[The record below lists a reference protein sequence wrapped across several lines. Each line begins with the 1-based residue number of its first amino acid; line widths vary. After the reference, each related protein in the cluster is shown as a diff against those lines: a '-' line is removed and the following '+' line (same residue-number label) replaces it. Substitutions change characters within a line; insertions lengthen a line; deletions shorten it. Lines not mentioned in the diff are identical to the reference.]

1 VIGGYTPLV
10 WNTNNQA
17 KLKDESGSSF
27 IFSLTNNHKFTFDK
41 SKDATYPY
49 HTIGPT
55 FGNGHNIN
63 VSDNSNAN
71 TSSSVQSNY
80 AYMVPNAA
88 NGSASMLT
96 DGNYNFQTTEIEVYA
111 FN

>member
-1 VIGGYTPLV
+1 MIGGYTPLV

-55 FGNGHNIN
+55 FGNGNPDFYIN
-63 VSDNSNAN
+63 DSANSTNNSYAMID
-71 TSSSVQSNY
+71 QSYVN
-80 AYMVPNAA
+80 
-88 NGSASMLT
+88 
-96 DGNYNFQTTEIEVYA
+96 
-111 FN
+111 